1 MNRVLF
7 SLFFLLFALFS
18 ACTTLS
24 TERFIES
31 AEFSG
36 APKEHMVRITKNVEA
51 GQVTLRPKISISPET
66 DYKMNTGNHPR
77 VNGEGIFELIKDSD
91 RNVYVEEDG
100 VNTYKFEGENFSW
113 KSPKA
118 IYSMEVEFKPTKNI
132 ALYTG
137 ADISEYSGKQF
148 WGNWFGAGFMAESE
162 EIGFRGDINMD
173 FRNNYQKLKYY
184 VKERRLDHYEWFS
197 PVYDEFY
204 LLYEDEGKIESNQ
217 LTFAITV
224 NTKYESLLNGFCS
237 FAFDKITFINYT
249 NYDNGGFYD
258 HYEEFE
264 FSQDRTH
271 LMFGLYHDLANFR
284 ILFGTDFTRTITGD
298 MKFIGR
304 SEWTNSYFMQF
315 EIIL

>member
-1 MNRVLF
+1 MIRILF
-7 SLFFLLFALFS
+7 SLFFILFALFT

-36 APKEHMVRITKNVEA
+36 ASKEHMVRITKNVEE

-66 DYKMNTGNHPR
+66 DYRMNTGNHPR
-77 VNGEGIFELIKDSD
+77 VNSQGVFQLIYDEE
-91 RNVYVEEDG
+91 RNVYLEKDG
-100 VNTYKFEGENFSW
+100 VNTHRFEGENFSW

-118 IYSMEVEFKPTKNI
+118 IYSMEIEFKPTKNI

-137 ADISEYSGKQF
+137 ADMSEYQSKQF
-148 WGNWFGAGFMAESE
+148 WGTWFGAGFMTESE
-162 EIGFRGDINMD
+162 FIGFRGDVNFD
-173 FRNNYQKLKYY
+173 FRNNFQEIKYY
-184 VKERRLDHYEWFS
+184 VKESRLDHYDWFS

-204 LLYEDEGKIESNQ
+204 ILYEDKGKVESNQ
-217 LTFAITV
+217 LTFAITM

-237 FAFDKITFINYT
+237 FAFDKITFIDYT
-249 NYDNGGFYD
+249 NYDNGGFVD
-258 HYEEFE
+258 HNEEYE

-271 LMFGLYHDLANFR
+271 FMFGLYHDLANFR
-284 ILFGTDFTRTITGD
+284 ILFGTDFTRTISGE
-298 MKFIGR
+298 MRYVGH
-304 SEWTNSYFMQF
+304 SEWTNSYFIQM